1 MNNEDDYID
10 VTNNFLIVHD
20 IIVNHLYHPN
30 TEPQI
35 IFTIDYDR
43 NKGEVLPDADQIINC
58 LTPDRARQLIEFLQQ
73 SLDALENE
81 VPTFSKVHKH

>member
-1 MNNEDDYID
+1 MSNEDDIID

-20 IIVNHLYHPN
+20 ISVSHLHHPN

-43 NKGEVLPDADQIINC
+43 KDGEQIPDADQIINC
-58 LTPDRARQLIEFLQQ
+58 ITPDSARQLIELLQQ

-81 VPTFSKVHKH
+81 VPTFSKVQKH